1 MSASVVRCFLVETL
15 VLRRKQ
21 LNGDRAEGK
30 VGSFFQ
36 LRDGRIVCLGRGWS
50 VFGGVMRIGPPGR
63 DCTTGKKEVEG
74 AVKVEHYFA
83 CA

>member
-1 MSASVVRCFLVETL
+1 MSASVVRCFLVETV

-36 LRDGRIVCLGRGWS
+36 LREGRIVCLGRGRW
-50 VFGGVMRIGPPGR
+50 VFGRIMRIGPP
-63 DCTTGKKEVEG
+63 GKKEVEG
-74 AVKVEHYFA
+74 AVKVEQYFA